1 MATNADYYVDAYSAT
16 ATSIWD
22 EAIKELRDEAK
33 ASNKSAAAYR
43 EDLRKASQA
52 IDRQISSIQGNIE
65 SLQTTHFSAHLRDRS
80 AAAKAAASGA
90 KGRRKIGGAFDK
102 MRDSMAQTVSR
113 SVGDAAE
120 REGTQLTEGDLSVEA
135 LETIMRETGVAGLMG
150 KFGEEFGGKRPD
162 PKDAL
167 GVAERHALALGL
179 QQGLEAGLSSHRRS
193 ALSETDRAHINAVVK
208 NVFQVTPS
216 NTAFGSAKTKAGAVT
231 VSGSSKAGGIGDAAV
246 DRLIVESGIAD
257 SLIKRNQEL
266 AGLEEDRKRLMAEA
280 GRIPS
285 AVTEEDILRQAASR
299 LGPVGGRASEGG
311 NIFAVH
317 RRYKEAG
324 ERLEKVEQQRAELDR
339 QAAAV
344 KSMSPAQRI
353 LFQTA
358 INAEEMFAHHPKN
371 APGMTDELLA
381 LGGQI
386 ANAMEKDP
394 SLMGDYKRVVGM
406 AVELANQRKP
416 DATPEEVRAERD
428 RILEAYVYSQKSGR
442 GAEEFVPE
450 DVEFG
455 RIDPLTEIGVEGGK
469 KTGKKF
475 RKNRVDVVGLSGFDG
490 APPMDESD
498 IMEKA
503 RALLSETSGGGS
515 WLDRALFSQEIMAR
529 VKESGKP
536 ISPKVQLL
544 LDYLQDEARDSV
556 PRTKE
561 MRESIGAMI
570 EEKGI
575 GVPTYRGVIDD
586 LAEKQRFGQDTTALL
601 AQLRKEAIDSIPVT
615 EEGRARAYRDA
626 EMARP
631 EQVFGA
637 DSDRV
642 FTDSPSAIRARAAE
656 REPKEGGRFRK
667 FPEDRFDELMNMS
680 AEEIEA
686 VMRAQAI

>member
-394 SLMGDYKRVVGM
+394 SLKGDYKRVVGM

-450 DVEFG
+450 VK
-455 RIDPLTEIGVEGGK
+455 PK
-469 KTGKKF
+469 
-475 RKNRVDVVGLSGFDG
+475 VDVVGLEGFEGDVDPLVDITKLSDAEKRAYGKKHGLTKGVGSAAREEVVDVVQG
-490 APPMDESD
+490 ADANDIFPDESPEA
-498 IMEKA
+498 I
-503 RALLSETSGGGS
+503 LS
-515 WLDRALFSQEIMAR
+515 RI
-529 VKESGKP
+529 KERDAI
-536 ISPKVQLL
+536 ISPEVENMLESLRQ
-544 LDYLQDEARDSV
+544 EAIESIPNSPEERRRLELETK
-556 PRTKE
+556 RTKLRNQRRLME
-561 MRESIGAMI
+561 LGEP
-570 EEKGI
+570 
-575 GVPTYRGVIDD
+575 PT
-586 LAEKQRFGQDTTALL
+586 
-601 AQLRKEAIDSIPVT
+601 
-615 EEGRARAYRDA
+615 
-626 EMARP
+626 
-631 EQVFGA
+631 
-637 DSDRV
+637 
-642 FTDSPSAIRARAAE
+642 
-656 REPKEGGRFRK
+656 KEGGRFRK